1 MDEGLKHPLL
11 FLALTLTCCTEG
23 SLADISLPLIALP
36 ALVYPG
42 YLGSKLVRAET
53 ALAGPV
59 QQLAKQEQATRQN
72 CNMTILTKNPKGFV
86 LLLSYSSAVECVL
99 KP

>member
-1 MDEGLKHPLL
+1 MKAFLWPLL

-23 SLADISLPLIALP
+23 SLVDIPLPPLPLP

-59 QQLAKQEQATRQN
+59 QQLAKQTQATRHN
-72 CNMTILTKNPKGFV
+72 CNIAILSKNPKGFA
-86 LLLSYSSAVECVL
+86 LLLSYSLTAETVL